1 MPAMR
6 DSSEDRV
13 GKEEGVV
20 SELTAGSIWSE
31 SGRRSGIDGE
41 GEASTET
48 AMVAGGLG
56 LRFGPGLARTSSWRD
71 GGASGRSREAWG
83 AENRAGVARMAVA
96 ADGGEARAALLL
108 AALWRRKGG
117 ENGHGS
123 GRGIRTARE
132 HG

>member
-1 MPAMR
+1 MA
-6 DSSEDRV
+6 
-13 GKEEGVV
+13 
-20 SELTAGSIWSE
+20 T
-31 SGRRSGIDGE
+31 
-41 GEASTET
+41 
-48 AMVAGGLG
+48 GGLG

-108 AALWRRKGG
+108 AARGRRKGG

-123 GRGIRTARE
+123 GRGDKDGCASAAGEVRQRPTRGDADVEVGGELSENR
-132 HG
+132 GGTVTKLRDF